1 MARNQ
6 VQFQKGLGMA
16 EFTAR
21 YGTEDQCHEALVI
34 ARQSGWERRVNQD
47 ENWRP
52 RIMIVVGGPFDKC
65 VCAANV

>member
-1 MARNQ
+1 LSAFS
-6 VQFQKGLGMA
+6 VDDALILGHLEVDEKSNEIPA
-16 EFTAR
+16 AQGF
-21 YGTEDQCHEALVI
+21 I